1 LGTTFEGRLVEET
14 IIGKQ
19 EAVVAEIRGQ
29 AHITGIHEFVLDPR
43 DPFPKGF
50 LI

>member
-1 LGTTFEGRLVEET
+1 V
-14 IIGKQ
+14 I
-19 EAVVAEIRGQ
+19 AEIRGS
-29 AHITGIHEFVLDPR
+29 AHITGIHEFVLDAR